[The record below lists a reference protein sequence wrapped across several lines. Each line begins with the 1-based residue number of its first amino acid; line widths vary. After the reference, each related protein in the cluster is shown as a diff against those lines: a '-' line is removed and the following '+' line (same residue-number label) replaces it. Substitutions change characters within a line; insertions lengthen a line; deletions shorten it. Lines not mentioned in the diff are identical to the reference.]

1 MRIGIEAQRIFRK
14 NKHGM
19 DYVVLQEIKE
29 LQQMDTPHEYFVF
42 VKPGEDRCVEDSKN
56 VHVVE
61 INCPSYPLWEQWAL
75 PRAARKYQVELLHC
89 TSNTAPIWCD
99 IPLVL
104 TLHDIIFLEPRDKQN
119 KSLYQNLGW
128 FYRRL
133 DVPRILDKC
142 RRIITVSNFEKE
154 NIISKLN
161 IPRERMAMIYN
172 GYNEWFKP
180 IDNCE
185 LPKAVRQKLT
195 PNGYFFFLG
204 NTDPKKNTERTLIA
218 YSKYLTRSTVK
229 RKLLMA
235 DLDPDY
241 LNGIIE
247 RNQIENIRENIV
259 MPGYIVNSD
268 LPYIYSN
275 AFGFLY
281 TSLRESFGIPLLEG
295 MACGVPVITSNTSS
309 MPEIGGPDAI
319 LINPEN
325 SDEITDMML
334 RLETDEDF
342 YRQQQAI
349 GLERAKLFS
358 WRKTAENL
366 LKLYEEV
373 YQEILHPQH

>member
-56 VHVVE
+56 VHVIE
-61 INCPSYPLWEQWAL
+61 LDCPSYPLWEQWAL
-75 PRAARKYQVELLHC
+75 PRAAKRYQVELLHC

-119 KSLYQNLGW
+119 KSLYQNMGW

-154 NIISKLN
+154 NIITKLN

-180 IDNCE
+180 VEDTHEVYKKYISE
-185 LPKAVRQKLT
+185 K
-195 PNGYFFFLG
+195 GYFFFLG
-204 NTDPKKNTERTLIA
+204 NTDPKKNNERTLIA
-218 YSKYLTRSTVK
+218 YSKYLTQSTVK

-241 LNGIIE
+241 LNSIIQ

-268 LPYIYSN
+268 LPYIYNN
-275 AFGFLY
+275 AFAFLY

-319 LINPEN
+319 LIHPES
-325 SDEITDMML
+325 SDEIADMML
-334 RLETDEDF
+334 RLENNQDF
-342 YRQQQAI
+342 YKEKQEV
-349 GLERAKLFS
+349 GLQRAKLFS

-366 LKLYEEV
+366 LSLYEEV
-373 YQEILHPQH
+373 YQEIQGRP